1 MCKPGDH
8 GRVDCTESL
17 LHVLQE
23 LLPVELIKWP
33 SNHSLVEVG
42 LSDRPDLLDRCT
54 QKNMVNR
61 IERMERMERMDQ
73 DRMGQHMMDQDGFA
87 QHGKQQVRH
96 SRVDQSGQGGVMI
109 IFGKW
114 FKRAVFIFVFFSLL
128 YSLEWVSS
136 EDGINRILGGKVF
149 M

>member
-23 LLPVELIKWP
+23 LLPVELNKWP

-54 QKNMVNR
+54 QENRVN
-61 IERMERMERMDQ
+61 RMERMDRH
-73 DRMGQHMMDQDGFA
+73 RMGQHRVGQHRMDQDGFA

-96 SRVDQSGQGGVMI
+96 RSGRPKRSRSRGM
-109 IFGKW
+109 
-114 FKRAVFIFVFFSLL
+114 AV
-128 YSLEWVSS
+128 
-136 EDGINRILGGKVF
+136 RLG
-149 M
+149 

>member
-23 LLPVELIKWP
+23 LLPVELNKWP

-54 QKNMVNR
+54 QKNRVN
-61 IERMERMERMDQ
+61 RMERMERMDQ
-73 DRMGQHMMDQDGFA
+73 AGWASTGWTRMGL
-87 QHGKQQVRH
+87 H
-96 SRVDQSGQGGVMI
+96 STGSSRFGTGRVDQSGQGGVVI
-109 IFGKW
+109 LFGKW
-114 FKRAVFIFVFFSLL
+114 FFKRAVFVLVFS
-128 YSLEWVSS
+128 
-136 EDGINRILGGKVF
+136 
-149 M
+149 

>member
-8 GRVDCTESL
+8 SRVDCTESL

-23 LLPVELIKWP
+23 LLPVELNKWP

-54 QKNMVNR
+54 QRTGLTGWKGWKGW
-61 IERMERMERMDQ
+61 I
-73 DRMGQHMMDQDGFA
+73 RMGQHRMDQDGFA

-96 SRVDQSGQGGVMI
+96 RSG
-109 IFGKW
+109 
-114 FKRAVFIFVFFSLL
+114 
-128 YSLEWVSS
+128 
-136 EDGINRILGGKVF
+136 
-149 M
+149 